1 MLKGAPEMMDCLMI
15 GIILAGFGLVVL
27 LANWC
32 QRQVESED

>member
-1 MLKGAPEMMDCLMI
+1 MMDCLMI

-32 QRQVESED
+32 QRQVKSEE

>member
-1 MLKGAPEMMDCLMI
+1 MTDCLMI

-32 QRQVESED
+32 QRQVESEE

>member
-1 MLKGAPEMMDCLMI
+1 MDLFMA

-32 QRQVESED
+32 QRQVESEE